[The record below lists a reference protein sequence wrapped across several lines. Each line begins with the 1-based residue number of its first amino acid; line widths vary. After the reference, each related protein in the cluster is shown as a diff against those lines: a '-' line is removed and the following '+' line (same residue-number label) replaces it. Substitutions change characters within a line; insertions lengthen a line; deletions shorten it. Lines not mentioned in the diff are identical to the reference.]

1 MEEEI
6 DLRAYVLVLLK
17 YWKWILGTTVA
28 AAVVALVV
36 SFLLPPTYEATALV
50 IIRQPQYMMQF
61 DPRFE
66 ILTQQPAYK
75 AYPDLARGDEVLEA
89 LFARL
94 NPRPAEIETLRDLQE
109 RVEAKAGTDPSVV
122 RLTVRARDPQE
133 AARIANLWAEL
144 FVAHANRVYGASDEE
159 LQQLEGQLAQAQAE
173 LEAAEQALIEFQ
185 ARNQASIL
193 DARLDSL
200 KSDQAHYL
208 ADQRAITYILQDI
221 QALREQLARQPDE
234 RPASLADDLTTLFL
248 QIKAF
253 NAQASAPTQLP
264 GLEGQG
270 TIVQAS
276 APIQLQ
282 VNSAESLSN
291 KSIGETMA
299 LLDDMAGVLEAKS
312 AEIGQRLEEL
322 QPQILS
328 LQKQLQEIY
337 TESDRLTRQQ
347 DLAKETYT
355 ALARKVEETRIA
367 VQGVQSTAR
376 LGSRAAVPEKPA
388 GPRKL
393 FNTAVAGA
401 LGLMLSVFGA
411 FGVEWW
417 RSGTEERRSGG
428 AEGRRGGGAEGRRSR
443 GAGERGSGGV
453 GNLAGIGRWQA
464 GEPERGCEPLEGLVR
479 SGQTGL

>member
-6 DLRAYVLVLLK
+6 DLREYVLVLLK
-17 YWKWILGTTVA
+17 HWKLILGTTVA
-28 AAVVALVV
+28 AAVTALVV
-36 SFLLPPTYEATALV
+36 SFFLPPTYEATALV
-50 IIRQPQYMMQF
+50 VVKPPQYVMQF

-66 ILTQQPAYK
+66 TLTQQPAYK
-75 AYPDLARGDEVLEA
+75 AYPTLAEGDEVMEA

-94 NPRPAEIETLRDLQE
+94 NPRPAEIKTLGDL
-109 RVEAKAGTDPSVV
+109 RGMVEAKAGTDPSVV
-122 RLTVRARDPQE
+122 RLIVRSSNPQE
-133 AARIANLWAEL
+133 AARIANLWAEI

-159 LQQLEGQLAQAQAE
+159 LKQLEGQLAQAQAE

-253 NAQASAPTQLP
+253 NAQASAP
-264 GLEGQG
+264 
-270 TIVQAS
+270 
-276 APIQLQ
+276 IQLQ

-291 KSIGETMA
+291 KSIKETIA
-299 LLDDMAGVLEAKS
+299 LLDDIAQALRAKS

-337 TESDRLTRQQ
+337 TESDRLTRQR

-388 GPRKL
+388 RPRKL
-393 FNTAVAGA
+393 FNTAVAGM

-411 FGVEWW
+411 FVWNG
-417 RSGTEERRSGG
+417 
-428 AEGRRGGGAEGRRSR
+428 
-443 GAGERGSGGV
+443 GGV
-453 GNLAGIGRWQA
+453 G
-464 GEPERGCEPLEGLVR
+464 
-479 SGQTGL
+479 

>member
-6 DLRAYVLVLLK
+6 DLRAYLLVLLK

-50 IIRQPQYMMQF
+50 IVRQPQYMMRF

-66 ILTQQPAYK
+66 TLTQQPAYK
-75 AYPDLARGDEVLEA
+75 AYPDLARTDEVLEA

-94 NPRPAEIETLRDLQE
+94 NPRPAEIKTLGDL
-109 RVEAKAGTDPSVV
+109 RGMVEAKAGTDPSVV
-122 RLTVRARDPQE
+122 RLIVRSSNPQE
-133 AARIANLWAEL
+133 AARIANLWAEI

-159 LQQLEGQLAQAQAE
+159 LKQLEGQLAQAQAE

-221 QALREQLARQPDE
+221 QALREHLARQPSGHA
-234 RPASLADDLTTLFL
+234 ASLADDLTTLLL
-248 QIKAF
+248 QLKAF
-253 NAQASAPTQLP
+253 NAQTLNRLDEAYYASTRLRESAYKPAQLQTSNA
-264 GLEGQG
+264 EGQG
-270 TIVQAS
+270 QAVFVSTWQASAS

-282 VNSAESLSN
+282 VNGAESLSN
-291 KSIGETMA
+291 KSIGEIMA
-299 LLDDMAGVLEAKS
+299 LLDDIAQALRAKS

-328 LQKQLQEIY
+328 LQRQLQEIY
-337 TESDRLTRQQ
+337 TESDRLTRQR
-347 DLAKETYT
+347 DPAKETYT
-355 ALARKVEETRIA
+355 ALARKVEGTRIA

-393 FNTAVAGA
+393 FNTAVAGM

-411 FGVEWW
+411 FAVEWW
-417 RSGTEERRSGG
+417 QSGVEEQ
-428 AEGRRGGGAEGRRSR
+428 GRR
-443 GAGERGSGGV
+443 
-453 GNLAGIGRWQA
+453 NT
-464 GEPERGCEPLEGLVR
+464 EPRA
-479 SGQTGL
+479 

>member
-50 IIRQPQYMMQF
+50 AIKAPQYVMQF

-66 ILTQQPAYK
+66 ALTQQPAYK
-75 AYPDLARGDEVLEA
+75 AYPDLAEGDEILEA

-94 NPRPAEIETLRDLQE
+94 NPRPAEIETVWDLRGM
-109 RVEAKAGTDPSVV
+109 VEAKAGTDPSVV

-253 NAQASAPTQLP
+253 NAQASAP
-264 GLEGQG
+264 
-270 TIVQAS
+270 
-276 APIQLQ
+276 IQLQ

-299 LLDDMAGVLEAKS
+299 LLDDMAGALEAKS

-328 LQKQLQEIY
+328 LQRQLQEIY
-337 TESDRLTRQQ
+337 TESDRLTRQR
-347 DLAKETYT
+347 DLAIETYT
-355 ALARKVEETRIA
+355 VLARKVQETRIVMEGA
-367 VQGVQSTAR
+367 QSTAR

-388 GPRKL
+388 SPRKL

-417 RSGTEERRSGG
+417 RSGAEGQRGGGAEEQRGRGAEGRRSGG
-428 AEGRRGGGAEGRRSR
+428 AEE
-443 GAGERGSGGV
+443 
-453 GNLAGIGRWQA
+453 
-464 GEPERGCEPLEGLVR
+464 
-479 SGQTGL
+479 

>member
-66 ILTQQPAYK
+66 TLTQQPAYK

-89 LFARL
+89 LFVRL

-253 NAQASAPTQLP
+253 NAQASAP
-264 GLEGQG
+264 
-270 TIVQAS
+270 
-276 APIQLQ
+276 IQLQ

-299 LLDDMAGVLEAKS
+299 LLDDMAGALEAKS

-328 LQKQLQEIY
+328 LQRQLQEIY

-367 VQGVQSTAR
+367 VQGAQSTAR

-388 GPRKL
+388 SPRKL
-393 FNTAVAGA
+393 LNTAVAGA

-417 RSGTEERRSGG
+417 RSGTEEQRSGGAEEQRGGGAEEQRGGGAGERRSGG
-428 AEGRRGGGAEGRRSR
+428 AEE
-443 GAGERGSGGV
+443 
-453 GNLAGIGRWQA
+453 
-464 GEPERGCEPLEGLVR
+464 
-479 SGQTGL
+479 

>member
-50 IIRQPQYMMQF
+50 IVRQPQYMMQF

-66 ILTQQPAYK
+66 TLTQQPAYK

-253 NAQASAPTQLP
+253 NAQASAP
-264 GLEGQG
+264 
-270 TIVQAS
+270 
-276 APIQLQ
+276 IQLQ

-299 LLDDMAGVLEAKS
+299 LLDDMAGALEAKS

-328 LQKQLQEIY
+328 LQRQLQEIY

-367 VQGVQSTAR
+367 VQGAQSTAR

-388 GPRKL
+388 SPRKL
-393 FNTAVAGA
+393 LNTAVAGA

-417 RSGTEERRSGG
+417 RSGTEEQ
-428 AEGRRGGGAEGRRSR
+428 RGGGAEEQR
-443 GAGERGSGGV
+443 GGGAEERGSGGV

>member
-17 YWKWILGTTVA
+17 YWKWILGTTAA

-50 IIRQPQYMMQF
+50 AIQAPQYVMQF

-66 ILTQQPAYK
+66 TLTRQPAYK
-75 AYPDLARGDEVLEA
+75 AYPDLAEGDEVLET

-94 NPRPAEIETLRDLQE
+94 NPRPVEIETLRDLRE
-109 RVEAKAGTDPSVV
+109 MVEAKAGTDPSVV

-159 LQQLEGQLAQAQAE
+159 LRQLEGQLAQAQAE

-208 ADQRAITYILQDI
+208 ADQRSITYILQDI

-253 NAQASAPTQLP
+253 NAQASAP
-264 GLEGQG
+264 
-270 TIVQAS
+270 
-276 APIQLQ
+276 IQLQ

-291 KSIGETMA
+291 KSIGETIA
-299 LLDDMAGVLEAKS
+299 LLDDMARALEAKS

-322 QPQILS
+322 RPQILS
-328 LQKQLQEIY
+328 LQEQLQEVY
-337 TESDRLTRQQ
+337 TESDRLTRQR

-367 VQGVQSTAR
+367 VQGAQSTAR

-388 GPRKL
+388 SPRKL
-393 FNTAVAGA
+393 LNTAVAGA

-411 FGVEWW
+411 FVWEWW
-417 RSGTEERRSGG
+417 RSGVEDSGPGSASQGAGSREQVAGRREQR
-428 AEGRRGGGAEGRRSR
+428 AEG
-443 GAGERGSGGV
+443 
-453 GNLAGIGRWQA
+453 
-464 GEPERGCEPLEGLVR
+464 
-479 SGQTGL
+479 

>member
-66 ILTQQPAYK
+66 TLTQQPAYK

-253 NAQASAPTQLP
+253 NAQASAP
-264 GLEGQG
+264 
-270 TIVQAS
+270 
-276 APIQLQ
+276 IQLQ

-299 LLDDMAGVLEAKS
+299 LLDDMAGALEAKS

-328 LQKQLQEIY
+328 LQRQLQEIY
-337 TESDRLTRQQ
+337 TESDRLTRQR

-367 VQGVQSTAR
+367 VQGAQSTAR

-393 FNTAVAGA
+393 FNTAVAGV

-417 RSGTEERRSGG
+417 RSGTEEQ
-428 AEGRRGGGAEGRRSR
+428 RGGGAEEQRGG
-443 GAGERGSGGV
+443 GAGEQGV
-453 GNLAGIGRWQA
+453 
-464 GEPERGCEPLEGLVR
+464 EE
-479 SGQTGL
+479 

>member
-66 ILTQQPAYK
+66 ALTQQPAYK

-89 LFARL
+89 LFVRL

-253 NAQASAPTQLP
+253 NAQASAP
-264 GLEGQG
+264 
-270 TIVQAS
+270 
-276 APIQLQ
+276 IQLQ

-299 LLDDMAGVLEAKS
+299 LLDDMAGALEAKS

-328 LQKQLQEIY
+328 LQRQLQEIY

-367 VQGVQSTAR
+367 VQGAQSTAR

-388 GPRKL
+388 SPRKL
-393 FNTAVAGA
+393 LNTAVAGA

-417 RSGTEERRSGG
+417 RSGTEEQRGGG
-428 AEGRRGGGAEGRRSR
+428 AEGRGSGGAEEQRSGGAEGRRSR

>member
-6 DLRAYVLVLLK
+6 DLRAYLLVLLK

-66 ILTQQPAYK
+66 TLTQQPAYK

-89 LFARL
+89 LFVRL

-253 NAQASAPTQLP
+253 NAQASAP
-264 GLEGQG
+264 
-270 TIVQAS
+270 
-276 APIQLQ
+276 IQLQ

-299 LLDDMAGVLEAKS
+299 LLDDMAGALEAKS

-328 LQKQLQEIY
+328 LQRQLQEIY
-337 TESDRLTRQQ
+337 TESDRLTRQR

-367 VQGVQSTAR
+367 VQGAQSTAR

-417 RSGTEERRSGG
+417 RSGTEEQ
-428 AEGRRGGGAEGRRSR
+428 RGGGAEERR
-443 GAGERGSGGV
+443 SGGV

-464 GEPERGCEPLEGLVR
+464 VEPERGCESLEGLVR